1 MARRKTLQTNFSAG
15 ELAPGLEMRQD
26 TEQYQNGAK
35 SLLNRRCMIGGGTKR
50 RPGSLYLAD
59 LPGTSRIEEW
69 VVNETTLYAVI
80 FSDTRMDA
88 YSVTIDGSDVTVAAA
103 GSITGAPWDSSIVA
117 EMQVRQS
124 GNTMFVVHPDMEIQV
139 IARTGAA
146 TWSRAAISYEVGPA
160 SRPEQ
165 PYLKFVDADVTLQ
178 PSALTGSITLTAS
191 ESVFVAGHIGSYVRY
206 VEKSCLITA
215 VAANGL
221 SCTATVIETLPDTQ
235 DLTVTSSASFAVG
248 EIVEGG
254 TSSARGLI
262 TSIPDA
268 TSIFVV
274 ILDGLTPFAA
284 ETLVGPNAST
294 AISSVASA
302 GTKAAVVD
310 WDEQMFGPVYGYP
323 GTVEIHRNR
332 LLFAGHPEAPDY
344 LVASAT
350 GNLYDFNVGD
360 GSDTDAII
368 ESVGD
373 AGASRIVQLYSAE
386 QLLVATDNGLYY
398 VPETAT
404 APFRP
409 SSMAFF
415 PFGSKWPI
423 TATARAQSF
432 DNGVLFVS
440 GSLVIKARPTG
451 DLSRQ
456 WEADEVSLLAHHMI
470 DNPTEFA
477 VTSNFGGGPERYA
490 IFRNEDGT
498 LAVMQLVEK
507 QNIRNFTPWVT
518 DGIVQSIAALRDQ
531 VLIATRRTIAG
542 NTKYLFEIFDQDVTL
557 DAATEYATEALMD
570 AGIPTRYGGTEVN
583 VVVGTQYHLGT
594 YPIQTTTVPEGP
606 YVVGIY
612 YDSEIETL
620 PPVIDGPEGPLAG
633 DYMRILECYA
643 HVIGSQRF
651 AADGFTLAAYQVSD
665 DVDEPPPVKN
675 GPQRFQFLGW
685 EREPTILFNQPD
697 PLPLEVLA
705 VKQTVAW

>member
-50 RPGSLYLAD
+50 RPGTWIEGELA
-59 LPGTSRIEEW
+59 GASRVEEW
-69 VVNETTLYAVI
+69 VVNESTKYTGI

-88 YSVTIDGSDVTVAAA
+88 YLVVTSGDEVTVTAS
-103 GSITGAPWDSSIVA
+103 GSITGAPWTSAIVD

-124 GNTMFVVHPDMEIQV
+124 GDTMFIVHPEMPIQV
-139 IARTGAA
+139 ISRTAVS
-146 TWSRAAISYEVGPA
+146 TWSRAVFAYKSGPA

-165 PYLKFVDADVTLQ
+165 PYLKFAAPAVTLQ

-191 ESVFVAGHIGSYVRY
+191 EAIFVADHVGQYIRY
-206 VEKSCLITA
+206 VERACLITA
-215 VAANGL
+215 VAGDGL
-221 SCTATVIETLPDTQ
+221 SCTATVIERLPDTQ
-235 DLTVTSSASFAVG
+235 TLTVTSSNYFQVG
-248 EIVEGG
+248 EIVEGA
-254 TSSARGLI
+254 TTQARGVITAIGGPTTMTVVLI
-262 TSIPDA
+262 EDFGGFGSETLIGPNIA
-268 TSIFVV
+268 TSC
-274 ILDGLTPFAA
+274 TAA
-284 ETLVGPNAST
+284 A
-294 AISSVASA
+294 A
-302 GTKAAVVD
+302 GTKAAVTD

-332 LLFAGHPEAPDY
+332 LLFAGHLTAPDY
-344 LVASAT
+344 LVASAS
-350 GNLYDFNVGD
+350 GDLYDFNVGD
-360 GSDTDAII
+360 ASDTDAII

-373 AGASRIVQLYSAE
+373 SEASRIVQLYSAE
-386 QLLVATDNGLYY
+386 QLLLATDNGIYY
-398 VPETAT
+398 CPETAT

-409 SSMAFF
+409 SSIAFF
-415 PFGSKWPI
+415 PFGSRWPI
-423 TATARAQSF
+423 TATARAQAF

-470 DNPTEFA
+470 DNPTELA

-490 IFRNEDGT
+490 IFRNNDGT

-507 QNIRNFTPWVT
+507 QNIRNFTPWTVSGT
-518 DGIVQSIAALRDQ
+518 VMSIAAIRDQ
-531 VLIATRRTIAG
+531 VFIATRRSIAG
-542 NTKYLFEIFDQDVTL
+542 NTKYLFERFDQDVTL

-583 VVVGTQYHLGT
+583 VVVGTRYHLGT

-620 PPVIDGPEGPLAG
+620 PPVIDGAEGPLAG

-651 AADGFTLAAYQVSD
+651 SADGFTLAAYQVSD